1 MLGRVPDDA
10 ATALLAEADRL
21 YALALGQFTA
31 ARDARAREL
40 KRDEAALAAAVR
52 TLRKPSVAAWA
63 VNLLVRRESGQV
75 AQLVEVGA
83 ALREAQQG
91 MDAAQLRALTQ
102 QRRQL
107 TAAVTGRARAL
118 ASAEGH
124 RLTQAVLEQVEAT
137 LTAAMVDPGAAR
149 AVRSGQLVA
158 ALASTG
164 VDEVDAA
171 GAVATPAALGYAALP
186 REAEPEPAAGR
197 PDLRVVPDPEAEAKA
212 RRAAQERLDASLAAT
227 EQASAEADEA
237 HAAVGE
243 LQARGMQLQ
252 AELDELR
259 RRIAALEAQ
268 AEEVD
273 DELEQAEEGA
283 ERAEAALAEARRAQ
297 EAARGALDA
306 LG

>member
-1 MLGRVPDDA
+1 M
-10 ATALLAEADRL
+10 LAEADQL
-21 YALALGQFTA
+21 YALTLGEFTA
-31 ARDARAREL
+31 ARDARAKEL
-40 KRDEAALAAAVR
+40 KGDDATLSSSVKA
-52 TLRKPSVAAWA
+52 LRKPSVAAWA
-63 VNLLVRRESGQV
+63 VNLLVRREGGQV

-83 ALREAQQG
+83 ALREAQEG
-91 MDAAQLRALTQ
+91 MDTAQLRALTQ

-107 TAAVTGRARAL
+107 TAAVTGRVRAL
-118 ASAEGH
+118 ASAEGQ
-124 RLTQAVLEQVEAT
+124 RLTPAVLDQVEAT
-137 LTAAMVDPGAAR
+137 LTAAMVDPGAAQ

-158 ALASTG
+158 ALAATG

-171 GAVATPAALGYAALP
+171 GAVATPAALGFAALP
-186 REAEPEPAAGR
+186 RDAPPAAPAGR

-212 RRAAQERLDASLAAT
+212 RRAAEERLAEAVEAA
-227 EQASAEADEA
+227 EEAAAEADAA

-259 RRIAALEAQ
+259 RRIAELEAQ

-273 DELEQAEEGA
+273 DELED
-283 ERAEAALAEARRAQ
+283 AEAAAEQAEAEAAEARREQDAAQ
-297 EAARGALDA
+297 TALDA